1 MVIVFQC
8 ILALDSVKNI
18 QYVLQEY
25 TDYDHQWFMCI
36 SSYTCGVKEWNVPYF
51 LSMMLWHAC
60 IWSCCM
66 WIQAPVDCCVCVI
79 ARVYACLLNR
89 WLWRRVW
96 RWDMLK
102 ASFRAAASR
111 SKRNKLQRL
120 KHTQSVFQHAW
131 VCVQCGCVFLHRVQ
145 LTFPGECRFS
155 DCV

>member
-102 ASFRAAASR
+102 AFELLPLGARETNYSDWSIH
-111 SKRNKLQRL
+111 K
-120 KHTQSVFQHAW
+120 VFFNMLEC
-131 VCVQCGCVFLHRVQ
+131 VCSAVACFCTGC
-145 LTFPGECRFS
+145 S
-155 DCV
+155 